1 MRKETIKKMTVM
13 AMLAA
18 LSMVLVYA
26 IHVPLIPVV
35 PFLEY
40 DPADIP
46 ILIAAMA
53 YGPVSGLVLTVV
65 VSIIQGM
72 FISTTG
78 PWGILMHVI
87 ATGTLVLVAGGI
99 YRLRHTRAGAVL
111 GLVFGTLAMGLV
123 MVPANHFITPVW
135 MGAPT
140 EVVDSLM
147 LVGILPFNLLKAGIN
162 SAVTFVVYK
171 VVSRYL
177 VHGGPIRG
185 HSRQIVRRCIRHLKN
200 LKKIPGRFRFPGIFN
215 MSKGTAEVAPPSANN
230 QYPVSA
236 TTYRHGEVHSGQ
248 LPEEILACASLRLPL
263 LFKIKRRFGRA
274 PIRKRLSA
282 VSP

>member
-78 PWGILMHVI
+78 PWGIL
-87 ATGTLVLVAGGI
+87 
-99 YRLRHTRAGAVL
+99 
-111 GLVFGTLAMGLV
+111 
-123 MVPANHFITPVW
+123 
-135 MGAPT
+135 
-140 EVVDSLM
+140 
-147 LVGILPFNLLKAGIN
+147 PFNLLKAGIN

-177 VHGGPIRG
+177 VHGGPFGAIADK
-185 HSRQIVRRCIRHLKN
+185 S
-200 LKKIPGRFRFPGIFN
+200 
-215 MSKGTAEVAPPSANN
+215 SADTSGT
-230 QYPVSA
+230 
-236 TTYRHGEVHSGQ
+236 
-248 LPEEILACASLRLPL
+248 
-263 LFKIKRRFGRA
+263 
-274 PIRKRLSA
+274 
-282 VSP
+282 

>member
-87 ATGTLVLVAGGI
+87 ATGTLV
-99 YRLRHTRAGAVL
+99 
-111 GLVFGTLAMGLV
+111 
-123 MVPANHFITPVW
+123 PANHFITPVW

-177 VHGGPIRG
+177 VHGGPFGAIADK
-185 HSRQIVRRCIRHLKN
+185 S
-200 LKKIPGRFRFPGIFN
+200 
-215 MSKGTAEVAPPSANN
+215 SADASGT
-230 QYPVSA
+230 
-236 TTYRHGEVHSGQ
+236 
-248 LPEEILACASLRLPL
+248 
-263 LFKIKRRFGRA
+263 
-274 PIRKRLSA
+274 
-282 VSP
+282 

>member
-1 MRKETIKKMTVM
+1 MRKETIRKMTVM

-18 LSMVLVYA
+18 LSMVLVWA
-26 IHVPLIPVV
+26 VHVPLIPVV
-35 PFLEY
+35 AFLEY

-53 YGPVSGLVLTVV
+53 YGPVSGLALTVV

-78 PWGILMHVI
+78 PWGILMHII

-111 GLVFGTLAMGLV
+111 GLVLGTLAMGLV

-135 MGAPT
+135 VGAPT

-171 VVSRYL
+171 LVSRYL
-177 VHGGPIRG
+177 VHGDPFAAK
-185 HSRQIVRRCIRHLKN
+185 S
-200 LKKIPGRFRFPGIFN
+200 KKEP
-215 MSKGTAEVAPPSANN
+215 AD
-230 QYPVSA
+230 
-236 TTYRHGEVHSGQ
+236 
-248 LPEEILACASLRLPL
+248 ASDP
-263 LFKIKRRFGRA
+263 
-274 PIRKRLSA
+274 
-282 VSP
+282 

>member
-147 LVGILPFNLLKAGIN
+147 LVGILPFNLLKGVLNSVIYFVAGRPL
-162 SAVTFVVYK
+162 
-171 VVSRYL
+171 SR
-177 VHGGPIRG
+177 VMARHSQSGG
-185 HSRQIVRRCIRHLKN
+185 S
-200 LKKIPGRFRFPGIFN
+200 GR
-215 MSKGTAEVAPPSANN
+215 E
-230 QYPVSA
+230 
-236 TTYRHGEVHSGQ
+236 
-248 LPEEILACASLRLPL
+248 
-263 LFKIKRRFGRA
+263 
-274 PIRKRLSA
+274 
-282 VSP
+282 